1 MTCTSVEY
9 SSCEMSESVMLYMD
23 KWMEFGVVMMLTTSQ
38 SLIWSDVESGLTM
51 DMMMI
56 IR

>member
-1 MTCTSVEY
+1 MSTSVED
-9 SSCEMSESVMLYMD
+9 SSREINKSIMLYMD
-23 KWMEFGVVMMLTTSQ
+23 KYMECGVITMITTSQ

-51 DMMMI
+51 NMMMI